1 VTPEALE
8 AESIARSFGLTYL
21 SAEGYAKLAEVLA
34 YVRAMERVEKPRP
47 RLEPHIIK
55 TEMAG

>member
-1 VTPEALE
+1 MTPEALE

-34 YVRAMERVEKPRP
+34 YVRSMERSEAPRP
-47 RLEPHIIK
+47 PWLAPEIIK
-55 TEMAG
+55 HPA